1 MRIGA
6 GDVTARRLLSH
17 CWMLA
22 LVLALGLSAPLGFA
36 QDPDVSPTLPRDRF
50 TSGQTTLHAFA
61 PVSAATRYSIVKLN
75 VDGATVALG
84 TVVDTNG
91 LALTKASE
99 LKKGKL
105 TCWLA
110 TEKEV
115 NAEVLGI
122 DEDEDVALVRVQARG
137 LKPIQWAEGEV
148 AIGQWAITPGIA
160 DTPQAV
166 GIISAL
172 PHRIRPPRALI
183 GVQFDFRAT
192 KPTIYEILP
201 EMGAEKAGLKPGD
214 IILAVNAQMVTNR
227 EQVVEALREFREG
240 QIVKLR
246 VQRKV
251 TQFTV
256 EVRMMPPKAGQLEDG
271 ANSSERFSRV
281 RGDVSRRAEGF
292 EQAIEHDTVL
302 QPWLCGGPLVNL
314 DGKAI
319 GINIA
324 RASRVTTYALPARL
338 VKRVLNNL
346 KSSSRS
352 PATAGKSASL

>member
-1 MRIGA
+1 MSRRA
-6 GDVTARRLLSH
+6 GNVTQPRLAFCRRMPALL
-17 CWMLA
+17 LA
-22 LVLALGLSAPLGFA
+22 LSLVAPLAFA
-36 QDPDVSPTLPRDRF
+36 ADSPVAPTLPRDRF
-50 TSGQTTLHAFA
+50 RSGEATLRAFA
-61 PVSAATRYSIVKLN
+61 PVSEAAHYSIVKFN

-122 DEDEDVALVRVQARG
+122 AEDEDLALVRVHARG
-137 LKPIQWAEGEV
+137 LKPVQWAEGEV

-183 GVQFDFRAT
+183 GVQFDFNAS
-192 KPTIYEILP
+192 KPSIDTILSG
-201 EMGAEKAGLKPGD
+201 MGAEKAGLKPGD
-214 IILAVNAQMVTNR
+214 IIMAVNAQMVTNR
-227 EQVVEALREFREG
+227 EQVVAALREFREG

-246 VQRKV
+246 V
-251 TQFTV
+251 
-256 EVRMMPPKAGQLEDG
+256 
-271 ANSSERFSRV
+271 
-281 RGDVSRRAEGF
+281 
-292 EQAIEHDTVL
+292 
-302 QPWLCGGPLVNL
+302 
-314 DGKAI
+314 
-319 GINIA
+319 
-324 RASRVTTYALPARL
+324 
-338 VKRVLNNL
+338 
-346 KSSSRS
+346 
-352 PATAGKSASL
+352 